1 MAKKKPAPKRG
12 ASRYQAPA
20 KKSSVPGWVWL
31 VAGLAI
37 GGFIMFLMK
46 LEPGRNDVKREK
58 PEAPKTVVGSSKPSG
73 TVQQQQPATPT
84 AVKPKYDFYTLLP
97 GSEVVVPPDAVPPPV
112 QPKPQQPPTVVATK
126 EEAEKIDTQR
136 ALTALSGQTP
146 PPPAVVKP
154 ATPPATPATA
164 AAANQVAMA
173 QKQAPAQTPAT
184 PTAPAKPTPPPAVAA
199 TQYYL
204 QAGSFRK
211 QTDADHLRAQI
222 IMMGQNARV
231 ESGTVRDETWYRVM
245 VGPYGDRTKA
255 SAAQKQ
261 LAGNGFSN
269 LLLQQR
275 QTR

>member
-20 KKSSVPGWVWL
+20 KKTSVPGWAWL

-46 LEPGRNDVKREK
+46 LEPGRNEVRREK
-58 PEAPKTVVGSSKPSG
+58 PEQQKPG
-73 TVQQQQPATPT
+73 IAQGAKPATPAQQPSAV

-97 GSEVVVPPDAVPPPV
+97 GSEVVVPPEAVPE
-112 QPKPQQPPTVVATK
+112 KPQTPTVVSTP
-126 EEAEKIDTQR
+126 EEAAKIDTAR
-136 ALTALSGQTP
+136 AQAALNGQTP

-154 ATPPATPATA
+154 ATPPATQAQPPA
-164 AAANQVAMA
+164 AAAKA
-173 QKQAPAQTPAT
+173 AT
-184 PTAPAKPTPPPAVAA
+184 PTTAPAPAAKPIAPPAVAA
-199 TQYYL
+199 TQFFL

-211 QTDADHLRAQI
+211 QSDADRVRAQVI
-222 IMMGQNARV
+222 LLGQSARV
-231 ESGTVRDETWYRVM
+231 ESGAVRDETWYRVM
-245 VGPYGDRTKA
+245 VGPYSDRA
-255 SAAQKQ
+255 QVSAAQKQ
-261 LAGNGFSN
+261 LSANGFSN